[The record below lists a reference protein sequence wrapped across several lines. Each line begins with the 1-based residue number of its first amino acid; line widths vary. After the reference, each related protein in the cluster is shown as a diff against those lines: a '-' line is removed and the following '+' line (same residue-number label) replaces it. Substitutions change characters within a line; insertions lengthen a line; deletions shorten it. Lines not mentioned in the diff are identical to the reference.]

1 MSQTPSLSPHQSH
14 HETLAASSRR
24 FVDRAFACHEQSDW
38 EGFVVFASTSIELL
52 AKAVL
57 AQVNVLLITGGNN
70 EESLLG
76 LARRDPRRGI
86 PVSVRTIGA
95 EAAIR
100 RAKKLGVPF
109 DRYEKD
115 LATLRKARNVLMH
128 IGSYDSTAVS
138 EDPFDAWVRSMA
150 ALAEH
155 AGYERSFVFG
165 ANADL
170 VALQMNEYADQLEAL
185 LARRMAAAQRCW
197 KEEAMVHEEYALRRD
212 TLEAD
217 FARANSWDPSVQ
229 WLPCPVCEL
238 PAILFG
244 ELEDEPDWDYSDG
257 ESYIAGI
264 YYEFVPTGVH
274 CETCELDLD
283 SRGLVE
289 RSEVLE
295 QWDLSDDDRLR
306 WEKQLWE
313 PDY

>member
-1 MSQTPSLSPHQSH
+1 MSQTPSLSPHRSH
-14 HETLAASSRR
+14 HETLASSARR

-38 EGFVVFASTSIELL
+38 QGFVVFAITSIELL
-52 AKAVL
+52 AKAIL
-57 AQVNVLLITGGNN
+57 AQVNVLLITDGNK
-70 EESLLG
+70 EESLLR
-76 LARRDPRRGI
+76 LARSDPRRGI

-115 LATLRKARNVLMH
+115 LAALRKARNVLMH

-138 EDPFDAWVRSMA
+138 KDPFDAWVRSMV

-155 AGYERSFVFG
+155 AGYARNFVFG
-165 ANADL
+165 ANTDL
-170 VALQMNEYADQLEAL
+170 VELQMDEYADQLDAL
-185 LARRMAAAQRCW
+185 LARRMTSARRYWEQNPLSVA
-197 KEEAMVHEEYALRRD
+197 EYALRHGA
-212 TLEAD
+212 LKAD
-217 FARANSWDPSVQ
+217 FVRANSADPSVQ

-238 PAILFG
+238 PASLFG

-274 CETCELDLD
+274 CATCELDLD

-295 QWDLSDDDRLR
+295 QWDLSDEDRCR
-306 WEKQLWE
+306 WEDQLWE